1 MVFYSWNPSLKG
13 WRLFRSVK
21 SMARDPWSSC
31 TVFASEESGAV
42 VTVLEA
48 HLLYVCFSALVF
60 NTTEYCLSLLLP
72 IGKRPR
78 SSPRTSCSNFCT
90 RICTLKNILKLT
102 AHCTSYECG
111 GRVFGANPRLGKIG
125 VDLYLRLEL
134 PPGNACL
141 DVRHK
146 GEFDNRAN

>member
-1 MVFYSWNPSLKG
+1 MKSLYGILQLEPFVERLAAVQICEKYGQGSMVILYSICKRG
-13 WRLFRSVK
+13 VWRR
-21 SMARDPWSSC
+21 C
-31 TVFASEESGAV
+31 
-42 VTVLEA
+42 TVLEA
-48 HLLYVCFSALVF
+48 HLLYVDL
-60 NTTEYCLSLLLP
+60 YCLSLLLP
-72 IGKRPR
+72 TSKRPR

-125 VDLYLRLEL
+125 VDFYFRLKL

>member
-48 HLLYVCFSALVF
+48 HLLYVDL
-60 NTTEYCLSLLLP
+60 YCLSLLLP
-72 IGKRPR
+72 TSERPR

-125 VDLYLRLEL
+125 VDFYFRLEL

-146 GEFDNRAN
+146 GEFDNCAN